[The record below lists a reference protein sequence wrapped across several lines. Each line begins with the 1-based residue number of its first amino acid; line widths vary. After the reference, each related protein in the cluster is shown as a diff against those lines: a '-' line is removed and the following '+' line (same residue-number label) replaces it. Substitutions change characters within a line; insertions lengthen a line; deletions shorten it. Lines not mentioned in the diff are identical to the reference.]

1 MNLSRREWLCSPSG
15 SGPTEGC
22 LFWLMGTLPIDT
34 HSLPTSTRVFI
45 AIPSASNQT
54 SHTDP
59 SKLSQTKRSDSH
71 QAHGLNLSGSA
82 STRVMGRGGSP
93 SVAHGE
99 GPHPPWGG
107 SPSTEQENSIQQA
120 RERREEDRFKE
131 DTPSNEGD
139 NTVPS
144 SDPTSHAI
152 RGRVFTT
159 SRTFA
164 PTRPRQSQFRVFRHQ
179 PESVRFGASRHPLH
193 IIRRRECSTHSS

>member
-1 MNLSRREWLCSPSG
+1 MVLLRLPFSGSWGPSPS
-15 SGPTEGC
+15 
-22 LFWLMGTLPIDT
+22 TLT
-34 HSLPTSTRVFI
+34 HSPLRLEFSSPSRVPPTKQATP
-45 AIPSASNQT
+45 IPANS
-54 SHTDP
+54 P
-59 SKLSQTKRSDSH
+59 RRSDSH